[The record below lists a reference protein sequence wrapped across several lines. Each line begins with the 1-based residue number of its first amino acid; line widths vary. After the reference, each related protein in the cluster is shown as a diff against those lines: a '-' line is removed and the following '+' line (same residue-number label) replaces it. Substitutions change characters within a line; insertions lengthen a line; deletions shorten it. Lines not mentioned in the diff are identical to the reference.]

1 VRGEL
6 FESPP
11 SKIVRSEAGE
21 LAGCGPFDAGRVG
34 MQAKGSSM
42 PRRVL
47 RWVGLF
53 TLAAAALVASA
64 RPSFAQFQH
73 TAKAGPVSLQLWIP
87 DGVTNLKGVLAFSSV
102 GLDNAWPTSDDFRA
116 LAKRLETGVV
126 KVTGA
131 DPFGSYANRCSS
143 GAFKYVLDALTD
155 LGKMSNHPELANA
168 PIVGSGHSHGGDYW
182 NYFNACYPERVALI
196 FCKSSGGV
204 QYTGAALKTPMV
216 WEVGMEDLHDHIGAG
231 HFRAQMLA
239 HRNKGSQLSLVLGP
253 GETHGQL
260 GAGPRQMVIDLMEAL
275 FKLRVPAGADG
286 TKGPIVLNEIH
297 ESNGTYWLGD
307 NYTKEIAAYPTS
319 PDRMALEKTSF
330 LPSEELAKKWA
341 MVGDKLPTMYK
352 VDTGG
357 VCTGC
362 YPHPG
367 DEPPGAPST
376 TPTDGGTTPPAT
388 EDAATPPAAD
398 AGATEEPDAAP
409 PASSPDAAP
418 QGGNPPPKHVDAAP
432 KPPTSDPGDDE
443 PTTPP
448 ATGTSSGCALAGA
461 ALHDGSVA
469 GGPLLLLALVLLRR
483 RARRSAR

>member
-1 VRGEL
+1 
-6 FESPP
+6 
-11 SKIVRSEAGE
+11 
-21 LAGCGPFDAGRVG
+21 
-34 MQAKGSSM
+34 M

-47 RWVGLF
+47 RWVGPV
-53 TLAAAALVASA
+53 TLAAAALVAA
-64 RPSFAQFQH
+64 PRASFAQYTQ
-73 TAKAGPVSLQLWIP
+73 TAKAGPVTLQLWIP

-102 GLDNAWPTSDDFRA
+102 GLDNGWPTSDDFRA

-131 DPFGSYANRCSS
+131 DPFGSYTNRCSS

-168 PIVGSGHSHGGDYW
+168 PIVGNGHSHGGDYW
-182 NYFNACYPERVALI
+182 NYFNACYPERMALI

-216 WEVGMEDLHDHIGAG
+216 WEVGMADLHDHVGAG

-275 FKLRVPAGADG
+275 FKLRVPADADG

-297 ESNGTYWLGD
+297 EANGTYWLGD
-307 NYTKEIAAYPTS
+307 NYTKEIGAYPTF
-319 PDRMALEKTSF
+319 PDRTALEKTSF

-341 MVGDKLPTMYK
+341 MVGDKLPAMYK

-362 YPHPG
+362 YPHPAG
-367 DEPPGAPST
+367 EPPGAPAT
-376 TPTDGGTTPPAT
+376 TPTDGGATTPPDT
-388 EDAATPPAAD
+388 EDGGAPPSAD

-409 PASSPDAAP
+409 PASADAAASP
-418 QGGNPPPKHVDAAP
+418 GGTPPSKHVDAAAA
-432 KPPTSDPGDDE
+432 K
-443 PTTPP
+443 PTTPTEP
-448 ATGTSSGCALAGA
+448 GGVEPPMTAAGTSSGCSLARG
-461 ALHDGSVA
+461 GEQGTVA
-469 GGPLLLLALVLLRR
+469 GGPLVLLALALLG
-483 RARRSAR
+483 RRSRRPSRR